1 MSIVKL
7 NNRGVRS
14 ATTFGSISA
23 LGEMRFIKKQTA
35 SSSAT
40 ISFVDGTSDVV
51 LDNTYKEYLFT
62 FNNIHGETDNQDF
75 QFQGNAAGGSGY
87 NETITSTFILAQHDE
102 ADSYTSV
109 EYNAGR
115 DQAQGTAFQS
125 LSTGINSGD
134 ADAAFSGYLRLFNP
148 SSTTYIKHFM
158 ASGNNASN
166 SAYSVNC
173 FAAGYFNTASA
184 IDEIQFKIASGD
196 IDAGDICLYGIN

>member
-62 FNNIHGETDNQDF
+62 FKNIHPEESEKEFGV
-75 QFQGNAAGGSGY
+75 QFNAAGGSGY
-87 NETITSTFILAQHDE
+87 NETITSTVIKARHTESDSAAALA
-102 ADSYTSV
+102 
-109 EYNAGR
+109 YNTAA
-115 DQAQGTAFQS
+115 DQAQGTGFQT
-125 LSTGINSGD
+125 LSEDSGNAND
-134 ADAAFSGYLRLFNP
+134 NCVSGWLRLFNP
-148 SSTTYIKHFM
+148 SNTTFVKHFM
-158 ASGNNASN
+158 AEIAEVGGGDSQLKHNLI
-166 SAYSVNC
+166 
-173 FAAGYFNTASA
+173 AGYINTTSA
-184 IDEIQFKIASGD
+184 IDEVQFKFDSGD